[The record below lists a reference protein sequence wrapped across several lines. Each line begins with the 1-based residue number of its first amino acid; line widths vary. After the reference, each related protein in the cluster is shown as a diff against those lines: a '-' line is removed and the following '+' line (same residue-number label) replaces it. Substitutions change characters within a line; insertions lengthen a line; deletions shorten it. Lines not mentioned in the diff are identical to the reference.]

1 MANYGSITEST
12 TVCFNMKKLLLLLS
26 LSIILLTSV
35 YAWVNRHHYHE
46 YSADRGFKV
55 YVRENIFTMDRCT
68 VRLGFAI
75 DTLEEENSDNRLMEV
90 SYFPDFCKEAPDT
103 K

>member
-1 MANYGSITEST
+1 
-12 TVCFNMKKLLLLLS
+12 MKKLLLLLS

-46 YSADRGFKV
+46 YTTGIGFKF

-75 DTLEEENSDNRLMEV
+75 DELNEENWDNQIMRL

>member
-1 MANYGSITEST
+1 
-12 TVCFNMKKLLLLLS
+12 
-26 LSIILLTSV
+26 
-35 YAWVNRHHYHE
+35 
-46 YSADRGFKV
+46 
-55 YVRENIFTMDRCT
+55 MDRCT

-75 DTLEEENSDNRLMEV
+75 DELNEENWDNQIMRL